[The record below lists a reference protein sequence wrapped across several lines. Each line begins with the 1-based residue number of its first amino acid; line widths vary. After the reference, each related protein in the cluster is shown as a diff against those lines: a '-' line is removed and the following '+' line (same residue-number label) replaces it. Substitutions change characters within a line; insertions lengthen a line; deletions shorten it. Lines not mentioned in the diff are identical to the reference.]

1 MALDPRTLTPAAA
14 KSMFL
19 QQTSPAN
26 NPAQMGPRMMQPPA
40 MAPQIRPT
48 LEEGVMQPAS
58 FGIEDLITGSGSAAE
73 EKAAKEVGDKILGR
87 PTLDNADPDKLMTL
101 ATDNPSEVDASLKPL
116 YDENPDIAKTMGA
129 IVKLQNDTSS
139 TQLLQKLL
147 EKKGTPNEAKAEVK
161 KFFDIKQ
168 DDEVPVWADVALS
181 IGLDLLDPSNST
193 GSLLGDLAVSGK
205 KGLVVGKARAKEKR
219 AKSDMMNKL
228 AFGIYREDEKQ
239 RKTLGIQLAK
249 TIGDQKKDA
258 IKLEID
264 MAKLIQ
270 NQQKISQTE
279 SKNISSSITST
290 LGLLNKEQ
298 QNVALPIVA
307 RGLKSGAFTGVKV
320 EDVPSQIFGL
330 LKSKGLKLE
339 NITDSKNIVESS
351 FTISTAEEFNRYK
364 DLFPT
369 QFENQE
375 FQDGKFYTIEGFS
388 DKSKVGETGSGLVS
402 ILGIKRSIGDQPT
415 DAIQRYFIQRA
426 DLRKGIQDLVGKENT
441 QEYKNLVEQEKEIDG
456 AITNLT
462 ERKIPMSYVF
472 ADGQMVAAGEGAAGA
487 YAASEA
493 IEKANALGK
502 QGNAL
507 ASAFGLADGLMRSLS
522 SGDTPG
528 DNVGVLARLGKYTGG
543 VKGQLTALYNTYGDN
558 ASDNQSSYTS
568 GSITSAMSG
577 STERAV
583 SESGF
588 GNSKYTVGQVFK
600 SLEKM
605 AKGNTELQSQ
615 LMSFAYA
622 LAGSRETGKLTDK
635 DVAAALITFG
645 GGDIAEGKWF
655 ANADV
660 LVTGIN
666 QALTTATND
675 YAVRYNDVHQRSGN
689 IKYLRE
695 TENLT
700 DDDIENRTN
709 FDVTSFL
716 KKNSGIR
723 TDLVNRVIYDPS
735 GSNGQIIR
743 MQSLDKYRG
752 NGAGNVDDPNPV
764 LEVSPEDKKLF
775 DAITAIETLYP
786 NDRDQLI
793 RATKQLTPEQIEL
806 YKKYRAGE

>member
-26 NPAQMGPRMMQPPA
+26 NPAQMGPRMMQPPP

-48 LEEGVMQPAS
+48 LEEGVMQPPS

-73 EKAAKEVGDKILGR
+73 EKAAKEVGDKILG

-101 ATDNPSEVDASLKPL
+101 ATDDESKVDASLKPL

-129 IVKLQNDTSS
+129 IIKLQNDTSS
-139 TQLLQKLL
+139 TKLLQSLVG
-147 EKKGTPNEAKAEVK
+147 KKGTPDSAKAEVK
-161 KFFDIKQ
+161 KFFDLKQ
-168 DDEVPVWADVALS
+168 EDEVPVWADVALA

-219 AKSDMMNKL
+219 GRSDMMNKL
-228 AFGIYREDEKQ
+228 AFGVYREDEKQ
-239 RKTLGIQLAK
+239 RKTLGLQLAK
-249 TIGDQKKDA
+249 QIGDQKK
-258 IKLEID
+258 ES
-264 MAKLIQ
+264 AKLIMDFS
-270 NQQKISQTE
+270 KFLQTE
-279 SKNISSSITST
+279 RKMEETASKNVSSSITST
-290 LGLLNKEQ
+290 IGLLDSDQKKQ
-298 QNVALPIVA
+298 ALPIISQS
-307 RGLKSGAFTGVKV
+307 LIKGAFDDVDAK
-320 EDVPSQIFGL
+320 DVPAHVFGL
-330 LKSKGLKLE
+330 LKNKGLNLA
-339 NITDSKNIVESS
+339 NVADSKNIVESS
-351 FTISTAEEFNRYK
+351 FTISTREEFNRYK
-364 DLFPT
+364 GLFPD
-369 QFENQE
+369 QFGTQE

-388 DKSKVGETGSGLVS
+388 DKSKVGEKGSGLVS

-415 DAIQRYFIQRA
+415 DQLQRLFVQRA
-426 DLRKGIQDLVGKENT
+426 DLRKAIQGLEGKENSPD
-441 QEYKNLVEQEKEIDG
+441 YKALVEQESEVDG

-462 ERKIPMSYVF
+462 ERKTPMSYVF

-487 YAASEA
+487 YAASDA
-493 IEKANALGK
+493 VQKANALSK

-522 SGDTPG
+522 SGETPG
-528 DNVGVLARLGKYTGG
+528 DNVGVLARLGRYTGG
-543 VKGQLTALYNTYGDN
+543 VKGQLTALYNAYGEN

-568 GSITSAMSG
+568 GAITTAMTG
-577 STERAV
+577 STQKAV
-583 SESGF
+583 SASGL
-588 GNSKYTVGQVFK
+588 GSSKYTVGQVFAN
-600 SLEKM
+600 LQKM

-635 DVAAALITFG
+635 DVAAALVTFG

-655 ANADV
+655 ANADT

-675 YAVRYNDVHQRSGN
+675 YAVRYNKVHQSPGN
-689 IKYLRE
+689 LKYLKDAE
-695 TENLT
+695 GLT
-700 DDDIENRTN
+700 DSDIEDRTN
-709 FDVTSFL
+709 FDLNSFL

-723 TDLVNRVIYDPS
+723 KNIVDRVIYDPS
-735 GSNGQIIR
+735 GANGQIIR

-752 NGAGNVDDPNPV
+752 DGAGAVNPAPSSQYSQEDLNLFNGIDQLEIIFANDPSG
-764 LEVSPEDKKLF
+764 LK
-775 DAITAIETLYP
+775 DAI
-786 NDRDQLI
+786 DRIDADKL
-793 RATKQLTPEQIEL
+793 EL
-806 YKKYRAGE
+806 YKKYKSEQ

>member
-139 TQLLQKLL
+139 TALLQKLL

-258 IKLEID
+258 IKLQID

-307 RGLKSGAFTGVKV
+307 RGLKSGAFNGVKV